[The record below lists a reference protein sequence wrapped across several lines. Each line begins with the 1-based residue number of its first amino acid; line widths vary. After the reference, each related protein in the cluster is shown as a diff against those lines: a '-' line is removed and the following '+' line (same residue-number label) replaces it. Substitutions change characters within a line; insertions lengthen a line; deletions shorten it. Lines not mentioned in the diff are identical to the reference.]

1 MRLCLYHWGRPNFW
15 RKKIHFVLLQIY
27 GYTDISSAKWIQF
40 PAMRGGGNCI
50 FTVGL
55 GTFGAVIGKS
65 TLPSGSNENLLTI
78 RYFLGKC
85 GRSKHGMLMLPELL
99 CFFPRQFSLILQ
111 RSFGWNN
118 PPIARTMRDDF
129 SQCTGCGDWKLQTKY
144 MNHLCWYFKDFV
156 CVIACCINFHS
167 CMTKVQI
174 VK

>member
-1 MRLCLYHWGRPNFW
+1 MRLCLYHWGLPNFW

-55 GTFGAVIGKS
+55 GIFGAVIGKS

-99 CFFPRQFSLILQ
+99 CFFFRTFFKFCRGVLCGTIHQLQ
-111 RSFGWNN
+111 
-118 PPIARTMRDDF
+118 
-129 SQCTGCGDWKLQTKY
+129 GCSDWYKITNKE
-144 MNHLCWYFKDFV
+144 FV
-156 CVIACCINFHS
+156 CVIACCINFHP
-167 CMTKVQI
+167 CLTEVKI
-174 VK
+174 VE